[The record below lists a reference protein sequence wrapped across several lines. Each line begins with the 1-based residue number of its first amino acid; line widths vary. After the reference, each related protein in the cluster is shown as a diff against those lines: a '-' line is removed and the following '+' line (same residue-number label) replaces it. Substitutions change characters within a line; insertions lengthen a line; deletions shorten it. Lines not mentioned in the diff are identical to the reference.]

1 MIVPFLVGVAQM
13 IHGVQLLVRKV
24 RQSSLSVPSEADD
37 FVADLF
43 DRPSRVVANVPA
55 GLLALAH
62 LCTASTI
69 GRLLDSIE
77 PAINKATLLLSALKD
92 IERYASLSG
101 RLDRTTLDAQL
112 GILDAIVSAWTTT
125 EERKKQKQI
134 EEESLYRSRTHQTE
148 MSDEQAEKIAMAE
161 YFPSYAEQ
169 FEDTVVTDEP
179 MDTSEEG
186 PASADFYFELN
197 EDDMR
202 IVCQSH
208 VELLVRWTRSLS
220 VAVSPASSGQET
232 QIPTGGFYLR
242 YPMLGRITLAIEPA
256 FGIQLDRRLVG
267 AHLIYM
273 DHLLNPEQSGG
284 GRFDFYRDK
293 CPSEAINCR
302 PVLLQ
307 LKTRIAGLL
316 EQWPGH
322 AALQDIANLL
332 DRLLGFGVD
341 SPLMKLVTG
350 LEMLLTKCHEWESN
364 AHRGVSLA
372 SEIQSTS
379 ELILRWRTLELDG
392 WKLCLD
398 RVEEKAAAS
407 STKYWF
413 HLYSTVTSLLQEQ
426 PDDWAGVQTTLR
438 QFMESSNL
446 GQFVAR
452 LKMLKAFACHVAT
465 TRTPDHDHDKLLRL
479 LWHSLLFYGQFES
492 AVVQYIACLRRPIER
507 RVRDFVKIMRW
518 NDVNYYA
525 LKEAVHKAQSTLHR
539 HMKEWSLVLEQS
551 ARNVLSEPGVEL
563 EVGVPVQIVPIDKFI
578 SVDCNLPTCPSA
590 QQPILSRLPSLY
602 AKARKL
608 CCDALKA
615 SPFEKRILA
624 VDELVGTVVNS
635 VTELQRLKVIE
646 GADKERQKSEARS
659 VSMRK
664 RKSLFELFAGLRRMG
679 ISYRRG
685 AFLFKP
691 DTVLEP
697 LDTILP
703 VLELE
708 GALQHLPQRSSHTAL
723 LQAWNKGP
731 HYYRYAIDTL

>member
-1 MIVPFLVGVAQM
+1 MGVAQM

-24 RQSSLSVPSEADD
+24 RRFALSAPPDADD

-43 DRPSRVVANVPA
+43 DRPSRLVADSPA
-55 GLLALAH
+55 GLLALAQ
-62 LCTASTI
+62 LCTASPV

-92 IERYASLSG
+92 IERYTSLAG
-101 RLDRTTLDAQL
+101 RLDQTTLDAHL
-112 GILDAIVSAWTTT
+112 GILDALVSVWTSS

-148 MSDEQAEKIAMAE
+148 ISDEQAEQLAMAE
-161 YFPSYAEQ
+161 YFPSYTEQ
-169 FEDTVVTDEP
+169 FEDVIPADEP
-179 MDTSEEG
+179 MDTSEE
-186 PASADFYFELN
+186 ADGHFELTEN
-197 EDDMR
+197 DMR
-202 IVCQSH
+202 TICRSH

-220 VAVSPASSGQET
+220 LAAAPPSANQET
-232 QIPTGGFYLR
+232 SSPTGGFYLR
-242 YPMLGRITLAIEPA
+242 YPMLGRITLALEPVFA
-256 FGIQLDRRLVG
+256 IQLDRRLIG

-273 DHLLNPEQSGG
+273 DHLLKSESSQGSA
-284 GRFDFYRDK
+284 RFDFYRDQ
-293 CPSEAINCR
+293 CPGEAILCR

-307 LKTRIAGLL
+307 LKKRIEELL

-322 AALQDIANLL
+322 AALQDIVNLL
-332 DRLLGFGVD
+332 QRLLNFGVD

-350 LEMLLTKCHEWESN
+350 LEMLLAKCHEWESN

-372 SEIQSTS
+372 SEIQSIS

-413 HLYSTVTSLLQEQ
+413 HLYSTVTSLLQEE
-426 PDDWAGVQTTLR
+426 PDDWAGVQSTLR

-446 GQFVAR
+446 GQYAAR
-452 LKMLKAFACHVAT
+452 MMMLKAFACHVAAT
-465 TRTPDHDHDKLLRL
+465 KTHDKLFRL

-492 AVVQYIACLRRPIER
+492 AVAQQVARLRRPIER
-507 RVRDFVKIMRW
+507 KVRDFVKIMRW

-539 HMKEWSLVLEQS
+539 HMKEWSLALEQP
-551 ARNVLSEPGVEL
+551 ARNVLAEPGVDL
-563 EVGVPVQIVPIDKFI
+563 EVGDPFQSVPVDKFI
-578 SVDCNLPTCPSA
+578 STGDLNVISCSS
-590 QQPILSRLPSLY
+590 QQPILSRLPSLCN
-602 AKARKL
+602 KARRL
-608 CCDALKA
+608 CNDALTA
-615 SPFEKRILA
+615 CPFQKRILA
-624 VDELVGTVVNS
+624 VDELVGTVVSS

-685 AFLFKP
+685 AFLYKP
-691 DTVLEP
+691 GTVIEP

-708 GALQHLPQRSSHTAL
+708 AALQHLPQRPSHAVL

-731 HYYRYAIDTL
+731 HYYRYTTNYYF